1 MSIQTS
7 KTLWACA
14 LLGAVLTMGHL
25 SKGEAQDQQEWLT
38 SYCTDAAVW
47 AAEEARGV
55 PLNRRTGQP
64 DYRNIAAEQCPGM
77 RPARPAIDD
86 DYRAP
91 ARLAMPDTAPIQQL
105 VQF

>member
-1 MSIQTS
+1 MST
-7 KTLWACA
+7 KTQRA
-14 LLGAVLTMGHL
+14 LIAGAAVAAILTLGHL

-38 SYCTDAAVW
+38 SYCTDAAIW

-55 PLNRRTGQP
+55 PLNHRTGQP

-77 RPARPAIDD
+77 RPARPAIDY

-91 ARLAMPDTAPIQQL
+91 AQLAMPDTAPLQQY

>member
-1 MSIQTS
+1 MSPQLS
-7 KTLWACA
+7 KTLWAGA
-14 LLGAVLTMGHL
+14 LLVSVVAMGQL
-25 SKGEAQDQQEWLT
+25 SKSDAQEEQEWLT
-38 SYCTDAAVW
+38 SYCTDAAIW

-64 DYRNIAAEQCPGM
+64 DYRGIAAEQCPGM
-77 RPARPAIDD
+77 RPAGSAIDD

-91 ARLAMPDTAPIQQL
+91 ARLAMPDTAPIHQY